1 MTEYYTVK
9 RIDNSRLLRPAPTA
23 RLNALW
29 QRVAAGTAM
38 AGCLFVYAW
47 QHFEC
52 IQLRYQVEQLQAE
65 QAQASELNEQ
75 LHLEV
80 ATLRSPSRVD
90 VIARNEL
97 GLTVPVPG
105 QIAPA
110 NYTPSDGVLAQASVN
125 GAAPQQ

>member
-9 RIDNSRLLRPAPTA
+9 RIDNSRLLRPAPVA
-23 RLNALW
+23 RLNPLW
-29 QRVAAGTAM
+29 QRVIAGTAM
-38 AGCLFVYAW
+38 AGCLFFYAW

-52 IQLRYQVEQLQAE
+52 IQLRYQVEQLQTD
-65 QAQASELNEQ
+65 QAQAGELNEQ

-80 ATLRSPSRVD
+80 ATLRAPGRVD
-90 VIARNEL
+90 AIARQQL

-110 NYTPSDGVLAQASVN
+110 SYSSGDSVLAQAGPTGV
-125 GAAPQQ
+125 PQP